1 MASPTRAQSPTET
14 KASLEQQLAQYKE
27 ELNTAKRVQEQF
39 QFFSEK
45 VLDYAF
51 ITLDSEAC
59 ITSWS
64 RGAERLLG
72 YSQSDVVG
80 KNGSLI
86 FTSEDCAAGQVEREL
101 EEARQ
106 HGCAEDERWHVR
118 RDGTQ
123 FWANGVMTAHRDQ
136 QGRLQAY
143 SKVLRDQT
151 ARKMDADTHREIEER
166 LRLFSENVTDYALVE
181 LDGQGNVSGW
191 NPGASRMFGYT
202 EQQIMGQPVSCLFTA
217 EDVGSNES
225 GQDLSRAV
233 DQGRAEDARW
243 MLRQDGT
250 RFWARWVTT
259 PIKVGDRLRGFAKI
273 MRDETERKLADDGL
287 RSTLESKDLLLR
299 EIHHRV
305 KNHVQVIASLVSM
318 QADQA
323 QGAHVQKL
331 FEELRDRVRAIG
343 SLHETLYGSEDLAN
357 VDFGPYVTQ
366 VLHDLVASYGSR
378 TSNIDLLIET
388 DDLVLSSEQALPLGL
403 IANEL
408 VLNALKHGYSDG
420 RNGTIQVSLRYLHET
435 VQEGDSIDSGWCE
448 LAVRDYG
455 GGIENPD
462 GIWERRSMGLRIIR
476 LLTRQLHGTV
486 RLDQSQGTCFGV
498 RFPLRFD

>member
-1 MASPTRAQSPTET
+1 MGSPTRAQLRTET
-14 KASLEQQLAQYKE
+14 KAFLEKQLAQYKVE
-27 ELNTAKRVQEQF
+27 RNAAKRVQEQF
-39 QFFSEK
+39 QFFSEQ

-51 ITLDSEAC
+51 ITFDTKAC

-64 RGAERLLG
+64 RGAEKILG
-72 YSQSDVVG
+72 YSESDVVG

-86 FTSEDCAAGQVEREL
+86 FTSEDCISGQLDKEL
-101 EEARQ
+101 EEARRQ
-106 HGCAEDERWHVR
+106 GCAEDERWHLR
-118 RDGTQ
+118 RNGTR
-123 FWANGVMTAHRDQ
+123 FWANGVITAHRDG
-136 QGRLQAY
+136 QGCLQAY

-151 ARKMDADTHREIEER
+151 ARKIDEDAHREIEER

-181 LDGQGNVSGW
+181 LDPQGNVSGW
-191 NPGASRMFGYT
+191 NPGAARMFGYT
-202 EQQIMGQPVSCLFTA
+202 EAEIVGQSVCCLSTA
-217 EDVGSNES
+217 EDVALNES
-225 GQDLSRAV
+225 GEDLSRAI

-243 MLRQDGT
+243 MLRHDGT

-273 MRDETERKLADDGL
+273 MRDETERKLLDDRL
-287 RSTLESKDLLLR
+287 RNTLESKDLLLR

-323 QGAHVQKL
+323 EDAQVRTL

-357 VDFGPYVTQ
+357 VDFGPYVTHILQ
-366 VLHDLVASYGSR
+366 DLLASYGSR
-378 TSNIDLLIET
+378 ASNIDLVIKT
-388 DDLVLSSEQALPLGL
+388 DDVVLSSEQALPLGL

-408 VLNALKHGYSDG
+408 VSNALKHGYSDG
-420 RNGTIQVSLRYLHET
+420 RNGTIEVTLRYLLDT
-435 VQEGDSIDSGWCE
+435 VREGDLMDSGWCE
-448 LAVRDYG
+448 LAVRDHG
-455 GGIENPD
+455 KGIDNPG

-476 LLTRQLHGTV
+476 LLTHQLHGTV